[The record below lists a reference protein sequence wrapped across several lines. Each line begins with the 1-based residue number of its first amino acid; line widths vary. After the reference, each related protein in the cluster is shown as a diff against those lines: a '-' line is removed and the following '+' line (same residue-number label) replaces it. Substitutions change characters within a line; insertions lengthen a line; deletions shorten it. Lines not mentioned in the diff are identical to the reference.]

1 MVTLADRDAPACTPT
16 LDSWRYRDATAT
28 WFFVPGP
35 LGERDRA
42 GNEGVAE
49 VLRRALSACPEFL
62 RPRELEADGRDRSL
76 EPVRRG
82 GDEAFDTFEAR
93 LLGAIEGAPFEI
105 RSAVVDL
112 DLCAWVR
119 LEPGAE
125 PRRCWVPR
133 AAELDLTRD
142 ADGLTLA
149 FSLHVLLFGDE
160 ISLGENHRPL
170 YARNAPLL
178 EAALRRIEQNVG
190 PIAEWEGWPAVAR
203 YGFRS
208 DASGG

>member
-1 MVTLADRDAPACTPT
+1 MTLSNRNAPACTPV

-28 WFFVPGP
+28 WFLVPR
-35 LGERDRA
+35 GEGMSGNA
-42 GNEGVAE
+42 GMAE
-49 VLRRALSACPEFL
+49 VVRRVLSACPEFL

-76 EPVRRG
+76 EPLRWG
-82 GDEAFDTFEAR
+82 GEEPVDTFEAR
-93 LLGAIEGAPFEI
+93 ILAAIARAPFEV
-105 RSAVVDL
+105 RSAVVEL

-133 AAELDLTRD
+133 AAEFDLTRD

-160 ISLGENHRPL
+160 AVLGEDHRPL
-170 YARNAPLL
+170 HERNAPLL
-178 EAALRRIEQNVG
+178 EGALRRFERDVG

-203 YGFRS
+203 YGFG
-208 DASGG
+208 SGSCEG